1 MDSPDHA
8 KLLAAQQA
16 LEFIS
21 DGMIVGL
28 GTGSTAKHFIE
39 LLGHRVKQ
47 GLKIRGIPTSNAS
60 DQLARS
66 LSIPIIDFHQTSE
79 IDVNVDGAD
88 AIAPGLALTKGGGG
102 ALLREKIVASAAKK
116 FIVVADSSKIV
127 EHLGKFPLPVEVI
140 PMAAPL
146 VANKLSALGIHPTVR
161 HTPAGSEYITDQG
174 NLILDCACG
183 EILDPQSLAAS
194 IRAIIGVVEH
204 GLFLNMADLAIVSS
218 EHEIQILKK

>member
-1 MDSPDHA
+1 MDSANYA
-8 KLLAAQQA
+8 KMLAAQKA

-39 LLGHRVKQ
+39 LLGQRVKQ
-47 GLKIRGIPTSNAS
+47 GLKIRGIPTSSAS

-116 FIVVADSSKIV
+116 FVVVADSSKIV

-146 VANKLSALGIHPTVR
+146 VANKLSALGIRPTVR
-161 HTPAGSEYITDQG
+161 HTSAGAEFITDEG

-183 EILDPQSLAAS
+183 EILDPKSLAAS
-194 IRAIIGVVEH
+194 IRAIVGVVEH